1 MVTNDNDS
9 WWIGCEQN
17 YTSLWQ
23 GLDLSQH
30 LILIY
35 MGHAKHNEF
44 HMDRFIHPPYAVRT
58 KNNLDHFLKKKKGGK
73 LKFHLIRERKNNA
86 CVLCRVI
93 DDLTREVIRTVKSPL
108 TRLYNNSNSSS
119 SSNDDV
125 VYTAQSLVRPFITIS
140 LMWTCLLFWK
150 RYYRTRNGKGLNS
163 CLLRVMCS
171 STPPPRTHAWQLV
184 NAAFASQI
192 SSYQDFDPKLHYER
206 TRNYH
211 FITIHTMA
219 QQQAA

>member
-108 TRLYNNSNSSS
+108 TRLGPVWYSFMSSFTTSIAKQLTLCPTLWSASLKTHSHRVKHMVKLQKHNS
-119 SSNDDV
+119 
-125 VYTAQSLVRPFITIS
+125 LPR
-140 LMWTCLLFWK
+140 LW
-150 RYYRTRNGKGLNS
+150 S
-163 CLLRVMCS
+163 CSWSC
-171 STPPPRTHAWQLV
+171 
-184 NAAFASQI
+184 F
-192 SSYQDFDPKLHYER
+192 
-206 TRNYH
+206 
-211 FITIHTMA
+211 
-219 QQQAA
+219 